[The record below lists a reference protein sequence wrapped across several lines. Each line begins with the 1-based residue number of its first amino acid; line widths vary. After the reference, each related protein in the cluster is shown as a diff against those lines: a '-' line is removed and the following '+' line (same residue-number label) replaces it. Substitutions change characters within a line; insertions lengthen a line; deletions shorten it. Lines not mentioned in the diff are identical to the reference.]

1 MKRLNKF
8 VLITGLVVTF
18 FMAGCDGDGNTTPE
32 ASNPPPSSGPG
43 TVPNSAG
50 ASVSAFLDFIQ
61 SLASSDTSEPLTIGD
76 GFETPTDD
84 TGEPRPLT

>member
-8 VLITGLVVTF
+8 LLTTGLVVTF
-18 FMAGCDGDGNTTPE
+18 FMAGCGGDGDNTSE
-32 ASNPPPSSGPG
+32 VGNPPPSSGPG
-43 TVPNSAG
+43 SVPSSAG
-50 ASVSAFLDFIQ
+50 ASVPAFLDFIQ